1 MGKLISI
8 WNFICRRKYLITVV
22 AFAVIIGFLDENS
35 LVRRFGYEREISQLK
50 EEIEKY
56 RADYEENTKRLN
68 EISTNPD
75 AIEQIAREKYLM
87 KKPNE
92 DIYVFE
98 EERMKQLG
106 PALFVV
112 GAAMALAGAAVFI
125 TGWIY
130 APYIYTI
137 GAGFIA
143 LAQVNTPVKGK
154 SKTLKRLRVQQIF
167 GALALI
173 LTGAFMFT
181 TRGNEWIACLTIAAI
196 LELYTAFRIPQEEEK
211 ERA

>member
-8 WNFICRRKYLITVV
+8 WSFICRRKYLITVV

-56 RADYEENTKRLN
+56 RADYEVT
-68 EISTNPD
+68 TNPD

-98 EERMKQLG
+98 D
-106 PALFVV
+106 
-112 GAAMALAGAAVFI
+112 
-125 TGWIY
+125 
-130 APYIYTI
+130 
-137 GAGFIA
+137 
-143 LAQVNTPVKGK
+143 
-154 SKTLKRLRVQQIF
+154 
-167 GALALI
+167 
-173 LTGAFMFT
+173 
-181 TRGNEWIACLTIAAI
+181 
-196 LELYTAFRIPQEEEK
+196 
-211 ERA
+211 

>member
-8 WNFICRRKYLITVV
+8 WSFICRRKYLITVV
-22 AFAVIIGFLDENS
+22 AFAVIIGFLDEN
-35 LVRRFGYEREISQLK
+35 SQLK

-98 EERMKQLG
+98 D
-106 PALFVV
+106 
-112 GAAMALAGAAVFI
+112 
-125 TGWIY
+125 
-130 APYIYTI
+130 
-137 GAGFIA
+137 
-143 LAQVNTPVKGK
+143 
-154 SKTLKRLRVQQIF
+154 
-167 GALALI
+167 
-173 LTGAFMFT
+173 
-181 TRGNEWIACLTIAAI
+181 
-196 LELYTAFRIPQEEEK
+196 
-211 ERA
+211 

>member
-8 WNFICRRKYLITVV
+8 WSFIRRRKYLITVV

-68 EISTNPD
+68 EITTNPD

-92 DIYVFE
+92 DIYVFV
-98 EERMKQLG
+98 RSLRIRPTYTG
-106 PALFVV
+106 SLPARNSGIGYSFS
-112 GAAMALAGAAVFI
+112 AG
-125 TGWIY
+125 
-130 APYIYTI
+130 
-137 GAGFIA
+137 
-143 LAQVNTPVKGK
+143 L
-154 SKTLKRLRVQQIF
+154 S
-167 GALALI
+167 
-173 LTGAFMFT
+173 
-181 TRGNEWIACLTIAAI
+181 
-196 LELYTAFRIPQEEEK
+196 
-211 ERA
+211 